1 MLPLRELVPLAWR
14 PCLSSVLASDSFAAL
29 EAFVDQQYATATVF
43 PPREQ
48 LFAALAHTPPER
60 VKAVILGQDPYPK
73 KGDANGLAFSVSAGV
88 KPPGSLR
95 NLFKG
100 LVVDVAITPPT
111 TGELTP
117 WADRGVLLLN
127 TVLSVRE
134 GEANS
139 HKKKGW
145 EALTEAVLT
154 HVAALPGPI
163 VFFCFGKPAEA
174 MVAKHVDATKHHV
187 LVTPHPSP
195 LNKSAFVDA
204 VTKDRPFTKANA
216 LLSAAGRGP
225 IDWSLP

>member
-1 MLPLRELVPLAWR
+1 MTTLADLVPATWREALA
-14 PCLSSVLASDSFAAL
+14 PALAADTFAAL
-29 EAFVDQQYATATVF
+29 DAFLTTEWQTAKVF
-43 PPREQ
+43 PAREQ
-48 LFAALAHTPPER
+48 VFAGLAHTPPNT

-73 KGDANGLAFSVSAGV
+73 PGHANGLAFSVSPGV

-95 NLFKG
+95 NLFRG
-100 LVVDVAITPPT
+100 LVADVGIAAPT
-111 TGELTP
+111 TGDLTP

-127 TVLSVRE
+127 TVLTVRE

-145 EALTEAVLT
+145 EPFTEAVLR
-154 HVAALPGPI
+154 HVASLPGPI

-195 LNKSAFVDA
+195 LNKFAFVDA
-204 VTKDRPFTKANA
+204 VTKDKPFTKANE
-216 LLSAAGRGP
+216 LLIAAGRGP
-225 IDWSLP
+225 IDWALP

>member
-1 MLPLRELVPLAWR
+1 MPSLADLVPGAWR
-14 PCLSSVLASDSFAAL
+14 HALSTAIASESFSAL
-29 EAFVDQQYATATVF
+29 DTFVTSQWQTASVF

-48 LFAALAHTPPER
+48 VFEALTRTAPAN

-73 KGDANGLAFSVSAGV
+73 AGDANGLAFSVSPGV
-88 KPPGSLR
+88 KPPASLR

-100 LVVDVAITPPT
+100 LVIDVGITAPT
-111 TGELTP
+111 TGDLSP

-127 TVLSVRE
+127 TVLTVRE

-145 EALTEAVLT
+145 EPFTEAVLR

-174 MVAKHVDATKHHV
+174 MVAKLVDGTKHHI

-195 LNKSAFVDA
+195 LNGNAFVDA
-204 VTKDRPFTKANA
+204 VTKDQPFSKANA
-216 LLSAAGRGP
+216 LLTAAGRGP
-225 IDWSLP
+225 LDWSL

>member
-1 MLPLRELVPLAWR
+1 MPSLADLVPGAWR
-14 PCLSSVLASDSFAAL
+14 HALSTAIASESFSAL
-29 EAFVDQQYATATVF
+29 DTFVTSQWQTASVF

-48 LFAALAHTPPER
+48 VFEALTRTAPAN

-73 KGDANGLAFSVSAGV
+73 AGDANGLAFSVSPGV
-88 KPPGSLR
+88 KPPASLR

-100 LVVDVAITPPT
+100 LVTDVGITAPT
-111 TGELTP
+111 TGDLSP

-127 TVLSVRE
+127 TVLTVRE

-145 EALTEAVLT
+145 EPFTEAVLR

-174 MVAKHVDATKHHV
+174 MVAKLVDGTKHHI

-195 LNKSAFVDA
+195 LNGNAFVDA
-204 VTKDRPFTKANA
+204 VTKDQPFSKANA
-216 LLSAAGRGP
+216 LLTAAGRGP
-225 IDWSLP
+225 LDWSL

>member
-1 MLPLRELVPLAWR
+1 MSSLAEMIPPAWR
-14 PCLSSVLASDSFAAL
+14 DALAAAVAADTFTAL
-29 EAFVDQQYATATVF
+29 DAFLTTEFATASVF
-43 PPREQ
+43 PPKEH
-48 LFAALAHTPPER
+48 LFAALARTPPAAI
-60 VKAVILGQDPYPK
+60 KAVILGQDPYPK
-73 KGDANGLAFSVSAGV
+73 KGHANGLAFSVSPGV

-95 NLFKG
+95 NVFKG
-100 LVVDVAITPPT
+100 LTIDVGIPAPT
-111 TGELTP
+111 TADLSV

-127 TVLSVRE
+127 TILTVRE

-145 EALTEAVLT
+145 EPFTEAVLR
-154 HVAALPGPI
+154 HVATLPGPI

-195 LNKSAFVDA
+195 LNKFAFVDA
-204 VTKDRPFTKANA
+204 VTKDKPFTKANE
-216 LLSAAGRGP
+216 LLTAAGRGP

>member
-1 MLPLRELVPLAWR
+1 MTTLADLVPATWR
-14 PCLSSVLASDSFAAL
+14 DALEPVLAADSFTAL
-29 EAFVDQQYATATVF
+29 DAFLTTEWQTAKVF

-48 LFAALAHTPPER
+48 VFAALARTPPAA

-73 KGDANGLAFSVSAGV
+73 PGHANGLAFSVSPGV

-100 LVVDVAITPPT
+100 LVADVGLSLPT
-111 TGELTP
+111 SGDLTP

-127 TVLSVRE
+127 TVLTVRE

-145 EALTEAVLT
+145 EPLTEAVLR
-154 HVAALPGPI
+154 HVASLPGPI
-163 VFFCFGKPAEA
+163 VFFCFGKPAET
-174 MVAKHVDATKHHV
+174 MVTKHVDATKHLV

-195 LNKSAFVDA
+195 LNKDAFVDA
-204 VTKDRPFTKANA
+204 VTKDKPFTKANER
-216 LLSAAGRGP
+216 LLAAGRGP